1 MTMIRRLLPAAVAMA
16 LTVGACSSS
25 SDDASAP
32 STTAAVT
39 GSTVVVGAPDPAL
52 PAEVN
57 AIPYKPGDLVALG
70 NAEVTI
76 GVPTQDDRGF
86 RFDVTIT
93 SGALAPF
100 TISSEMFRVYTVDGR
115 SYLPEST
122 PDTEQFGNTTIQ
134 PGESYTGTVV
144 VSLAGDSEPA
154 MFVVDMS
161 PSGERVMPGA
171 WVFDP
176 EFSPASPEG

>member
-1 MTMIRRLLPAAVAMA
+1 MTARRFLTAITFTLAV
-16 LTVGACSSS
+16 VGCSGD
-25 SDDASAP
+25 SDDATAP
-32 STTAAVT
+32 STTVAVT
-39 GSTVVVGAPDPAL
+39 KSTVVVGAPDPAL

-76 GVPTQDDRGF
+76 GVPTQDDRDF

-122 PDTEQFGNTTIQ
+122 PDIERFGNSTIQ